1 MFQVFFRSRRSPI
14 PAGTMAASDMDT
26 ESPAAASPSKKPRH
40 DDVVENKRNVT
51 INACLRPTSTATHE
65 DVRAAI
71 LKWLGAGA
79 VGLRPSGGFLALP
92 KFCDGHHIVTEHV
105 ESVTVNF
112 DEKLPTDDADPVLE
126 PRQLHF
132 AVNVFQLNEDGAG
145 EEMDGEDDIATYK
158 EWVLPSRDFHG
169 LWESLV
175 YGDDVKLR
183 LTKYAGNALLFSQ
196 RGVDPNL
203 IAWNRVVL
211 LHGPPGTGKTTLCKA
226 LAQQLAIRFQ
236 DTYPTSVLVEV
247 NAHSLFSRWFSESG
261 KLVSRLF
268 QKIQDLLDDEGSL
281 VFVLIDE
288 VESLA
293 AARKAAASGAEP
305 SDAIRVVNAL
315 LTQVDGLKHRSNAM
329 VLTTSNITE
338 AIDLAFVD
346 RADIKAYVGPPGFE
360 ARYSIIISAIE
371 ELIAKDLVQVG
382 ESETRLPALQV
393 LREHAK
399 KGGVNDLEAWGR
411 WCVQEL
417 MDHAKKVG
425 MNPDGSLKQ
434 PHRLE
439 GDVHFRFSNTVART
453 EGFSGRALRKLPFLA
468 YAQAHTNGRC
478 SLLGFLNG
486 FRRAIMQERK
496 DQTSLKQ

>member
-1 MFQVFFRSRRSPI
+1 
-14 PAGTMAASDMDT
+14 MAASDMDA
-26 ESPAAASPSKKPRH
+26 ESPAVASPSKKPRH
-40 DDVVENKRNVT
+40 AVDESKRNVT
-51 INACLRPTSTATHE
+51 LNACLRPTSTATHE
-65 DVRAAI
+65 DVREQI
-71 LKWLGAGA
+71 LAWLEEDRS
-79 VGLRPSGGFLALP
+79 VTLRPSGGFLVLP
-92 KFCDGHHIVTEHV
+92 TGVDVLEHV
-105 ESVTVNF
+105 DNVTVNY
-112 DEKLPTDDADPVLE
+112 DEKLPGDDADPIYDYEDLN
-126 PRQLHF
+126 LT
-132 AVNVFQLNEDGAG
+132 VNVFQLNEDGAG

-169 LWESLV
+169 MWESLV

-236 DTYPTSVLVEV
+236 DTYPTAVLVEV

-315 LTQVDGLKHRSNAM
+315 LTQVDGLKHRPNAM

-360 ARYSIIISAIE
+360 ARCAIITSSIN
-371 ELIAKDLVQVG
+371 ELIAKGLVQLADNEAAG
-382 ESETRLPALQV
+382 LPTIQAM
-393 LREHAK
+393 RERAK
-399 KGGVNDLEAWGR
+399 EHGFDDLEAWGR
-411 WCVQEL
+411 WCYKEYVSHQN
-417 MDHAKKVG
+417 AVG
-425 MNPDGSLKQ
+425 WNPDGSCKQ
-434 PHRLE
+434 PYIPL
-439 GDVHFRFSNTVART
+439 DDARFSYALILTEA
-453 EGFSGRALRKLPFLA
+453 EGFSGRALRKLPFLG
-468 YAQAHTNGRC
+468 YALAHTNGRC
-478 SLLGFLNG
+478 SLSQFMNG
-486 FRRAIMQERK
+486 FDRAIEQELLDRSSLEK
-496 DQTSLKQ
+496 TS

>member
-1 MFQVFFRSRRSPI
+1 
-14 PAGTMAASDMDT
+14 MAASDMDA
-26 ESPAAASPSKKPRH
+26 ESPAVASPSKKPRH
-40 DDVVENKRNVT
+40 AVDESKRNVT
-51 INACLRPTSTATHE
+51 LNACLRPTSTATHE
-65 DVRAAI
+65 DVREQI
-71 LKWLGAGA
+71 LAWLRRDS
-79 VGLRPSGGFLALP
+79 VTLRPSGGFLVLP
-92 KFCDGHHIVTEHV
+92 TGVDVLEHV
-105 ESVTVNF
+105 DNVTVNY
-112 DEKLPTDDADPVLE
+112 DEKLPGDDADPIYGLE
-126 PRQLHF
+126 DLNL

-169 LWESLV
+169 MWESLV

-236 DTYPTSVLVEV
+236 DTYPTAVLVEV

-315 LTQVDGLKHRSNAM
+315 LTQVDGLKHRPNAM

-360 ARYSIIISAIE
+360 ARCAIIASAVN
-371 ELIAKDLVQVG
+371 ELIAKGLVQFADD
-382 ESETRLPALQV
+382 EAAELPTIQA
-393 LREHAK
+393 LRERAK
-399 KGGVNDLEAWGR
+399 EHGFDDLEAWGR
-411 WCVQEL
+411 WCYKGYVS
-417 MDHAKKVG
+417 HRNAVG
-425 MNPDGSLKQ
+425 LNPDGSCKQ
-434 PHRLE
+434 PYIPLDDE
-439 GDVHFRFSNTVART
+439 RFSYALTLTNT
-453 EGFSGRALRKLPFLA
+453 EGFSGRALRKLPFLG
-468 YAQAHTNGRC
+468 YALAHTNGRC
-478 SLLGFLNG
+478 SLFQFWNG
-486 FRRAIMQERK
+486 FNKAIAQEREDRSSLEK
-496 DQTSLKQ
+496 TS

>member
-1 MFQVFFRSRRSPI
+1 
-14 PAGTMAASDMDT
+14 MAASDMDA
-26 ESPAAASPSKKPRH
+26 ESPAVASPSKKPRH
-40 DDVVENKRNVT
+40 AVEESKRNVT
-51 INACLRPTSTATHE
+51 LNACLRPTSTATHE
-65 DVRAAI
+65 DVREQI
-71 LKWLGAGA
+71 LAWLRRDS
-79 VGLRPSGGFLALP
+79 VTLRPSGGFLVLP
-92 KFCDGHHIVTEHV
+92 RGVDVLEHV
-105 ESVTVNF
+105 DNVTVNY
-112 DEKLPTDDADPVLE
+112 DEKLPGDDADPIYGLE
-126 PRQLHF
+126 DLNL

-169 LWESLV
+169 MWESLV

-236 DTYPTSVLVEV
+236 DTYPTAVLVEV

-315 LTQVDGLKHRSNAM
+315 LTQVDGLKHRPNAM

-360 ARYSIIISAIE
+360 ARCAIIASAVN
-371 ELIAKDLVQVG
+371 ELIAKGLVQFADD
-382 ESETRLPALQV
+382 EAAELPTIQA
-393 LREHAK
+393 LRERAK
-399 KGGVNDLEAWGR
+399 EHGFDDLEAWGR
-411 WCVQEL
+411 WCYKGYVS
-417 MDHAKKVG
+417 HRNAVG
-425 MNPDGSLKQ
+425 LNPDGSCKQ
-434 PHRLE
+434 PYIPLDDE
-439 GDVHFRFSNTVART
+439 RFSYALTLTNT
-453 EGFSGRALRKLPFLA
+453 EGFSGRALRKLPFLG
-468 YAQAHTNGRC
+468 YALAHTNGRC
-478 SLLGFLNG
+478 SLFQFWNG
-486 FRRAIMQERK
+486 FNKAIAQEREDRSSLEK
-496 DQTSLKQ
+496 TS

>member
-1 MFQVFFRSRRSPI
+1 
-14 PAGTMAASDMDT
+14 MAASDMDA
-26 ESPAAASPSKKPRH
+26 ESPAVASPSKKPRH
-40 DDVVENKRNVT
+40 AVEESKRNVT
-51 INACLRPTSTATHE
+51 LNACLRPTSTATHE
-65 DVRAAI
+65 DVREQI
-71 LKWLGAGA
+71 LAWLRRDS
-79 VGLRPSGGFLALP
+79 VTLRPSGGFLVLP
-92 KFCDGHHIVTEHV
+92 TGVDILEHIDN
-105 ESVTVNF
+105 VTVNY
-112 DEKLPTDDADPVLE
+112 DEKLPGDDADPIYGHEDLN
-126 PRQLHF
+126 L

-169 LWESLV
+169 MWESLV

-236 DTYPTSVLVEV
+236 DTYPTAVLVEV

-315 LTQVDGLKHRSNAM
+315 LTQVDGLKHRPNAM

-360 ARYSIIISAIE
+360 ARCAIITSAIN
-371 ELIAKDLVQVG
+371 ELIAKGLVQLVG
-382 ESETRLPALQV
+382 GEPPELPTIQAM
-393 LREHAK
+393 RECAK
-399 KGGVNDLEAWGR
+399 EHGFDDLEAWGR
-411 WCVQEL
+411 WSIQEVVS
-417 MDHAKKVG
+417 HQNAVG
-425 MNPDGSLKQ
+425 WNPDGTLKQ
-434 PHRLE
+434 PFR
-439 GDVHFRFSNTVART
+439 HFDDKRFDYAFILART
-453 EGFSGRALRKLPFLA
+453 KGFSGRALRKLPFLG
-468 YAQAHTNGRC
+468 YALAHTNGRC
-478 SLLGFLNG
+478 SLFQFWNG
-486 FRRAIMQERK
+486 FNKAIAQEREDRSSLEK
-496 DQTSLKQ
+496 TS

>member
-1 MFQVFFRSRRSPI
+1 
-14 PAGTMAASDMDT
+14 MDT

-105 ESVTVNF
+105 ESVT
-112 DEKLPTDDADPVLE
+112 
-126 PRQLHF
+126 
-132 AVNVFQLNEDGAG
+132 
-145 EEMDGEDDIATYK
+145 EMDGEDDIATYK

-399 KGGVNDLEAWGR
+399 TGGVNDLEA
-411 WCVQEL
+411 
-417 MDHAKKVG
+417 
-425 MNPDGSLKQ
+425 
-434 PHRLE
+434 
-439 GDVHFRFSNTVART
+439 T

>member
-1 MFQVFFRSRRSPI
+1 
-14 PAGTMAASDMDT
+14 MAASDMDA
-26 ESPAAASPSKKPRH
+26 ESPAVASPAKKPRH
-40 DDVVENKRNVT
+40 AVDESKRNVT
-51 INACLRPTSTATHE
+51 LNACLRPTSTATHE
-65 DVRAAI
+65 DVREQI
-71 LKWLGAGA
+71 LAWLRRDS
-79 VGLRPSGGFLALP
+79 VTLRPSGGFLVLP
-92 KFCDGHHIVTEHV
+92 RGVDVLEHV
-105 ESVTVNF
+105 DNVTVNY
-112 DEKLPTDDADPVLE
+112 DEKLPGDDADPIYGLE
-126 PRQLHF
+126 DLNL

-169 LWESLV
+169 MWESLV

-236 DTYPTSVLVEV
+236 DTYPTAVLVEV

-315 LTQVDGLKHRSNAM
+315 LTQVDGLKHRPNAM

-360 ARYSIIISAIE
+360 ARCAIIASAVN
-371 ELIAKDLVQVG
+371 ELIAKGLVQFADD
-382 ESETRLPALQV
+382 EAAELPTIQA
-393 LREHAK
+393 LRERAK
-399 KGGVNDLEAWGR
+399 EHGFDDLEAWGR
-411 WCVQEL
+411 RCYKEYVS
-417 MDHAKKVG
+417 HRNAVG
-425 MNPDGSLKQ
+425 LNPDGSCKQ
-434 PHRLE
+434 PYIPLDDE
-439 GDVHFRFSNTVART
+439 CFSYALTLANT
-453 EGFSGRALRKLPFLA
+453 EGFSGRALRKLPFLG
-468 YAQAHTNGRC
+468 YALAHTNGRC
-478 SLLGFLNG
+478 SLFQFWNG
-486 FRRAIMQERK
+486 FNKAIAQEREDRSSLEK
-496 DQTSLKQ
+496 TS

>member
-1 MFQVFFRSRRSPI
+1 
-14 PAGTMAASDMDT
+14 MAASDMDA
-26 ESPAAASPSKKPRH
+26 ESPAVTSPAKKPRH
-40 DDVVENKRNVT
+40 AVDESKRNVT
-51 INACLRPTSTATHE
+51 LNACLRPTSTATHE
-65 DVRAAI
+65 DVREQI
-71 LKWLGAGA
+71 LAWLRRDS
-79 VGLRPSGGFLALP
+79 VTLRPSGGFLVLP
-92 KFCDGHHIVTEHV
+92 TGVDVLEHV
-105 ESVTVNF
+105 DNVTVNY
-112 DEKLPTDDADPVLE
+112 DEKLPGDDADPIYGLE
-126 PRQLHF
+126 DLNL

-169 LWESLV
+169 MWESLV

-236 DTYPTSVLVEV
+236 DTYPTAVLVEV

-315 LTQVDGLKHRSNAM
+315 LTQVDGLKHRPNAM

-360 ARYSIIISAIE
+360 ARCAIIASAIK
-371 ELIAKDLVQVG
+371 ELMEKGLVQLADD
-382 ESETRLPALQV
+382 EPPELPTIQE
-393 LREHAK
+393 LRERAK
-399 KGGVNDLEAWGR
+399 EHGFDDLEAWGR
-411 WCVQEL
+411 RCYKEYVS
-417 MDHAKKVG
+417 HRNAVG
-425 MNPDGSLKQ
+425 LNPDGSCKQ
-434 PHRLE
+434 PYIPLDDE
-439 GDVHFRFSNTVART
+439 RFSYALTLTNT
-453 EGFSGRALRKLPFLA
+453 EGFSGRALRKLPFLG
-468 YAQAHTNGRC
+468 YALAHTNGRC
-478 SLLGFLNG
+478 SLFQFWNG
-486 FRRAIMQERK
+486 FNKAIAQEREDRSSLEK
-496 DQTSLKQ
+496 TS

>member
-1 MFQVFFRSRRSPI
+1 
-14 PAGTMAASDMDT
+14 MAASDMDA
-26 ESPAAASPSKKPRH
+26 ESPAVASLAKKPRH
-40 DDVVENKRNVT
+40 AGEESKRNVT
-51 INACLRPTSTATHE
+51 LNACLRPTSTAMIE
-65 DVRAAI
+65 DVGEQI
-71 LKWLGAGA
+71 LAWLEEDRS
-79 VGLRPSGGFLALP
+79 VTLRPSGGFLVLP
-92 KFCDGHHIVTEHV
+92 TGVDVLEHV
-105 ESVTVNF
+105 DNVTVNY
-112 DEKLPTDDADPVLE
+112 DEKLPGDDADPIYDYEDLN
-126 PRQLHF
+126 LT
-132 AVNVFQLNEDGAG
+132 VNVFQLNEDGAG

-169 LWESLV
+169 MWESLV

-236 DTYPTSVLVEV
+236 DTYPTAVLVEV

-315 LTQVDGLKHRSNAM
+315 LTQVDGLKHRPNAM

-360 ARYSIIISAIE
+360 ARCAIITSAIN
-371 ELIAKDLVQVG
+371 ELIAKGLVQLADDQAL
-382 ESETRLPALQV
+382 ELPTIQA
-393 LREHAK
+393 LRECAK
-399 KGGVNDLEAWGR
+399 EHGFDDLEAWGR
-411 WCVQEL
+411 WCCKEL
-417 MDHAKKVG
+417 VSHENAVG
-425 MNPDGSLKQ
+425 LNPDGTLKQ
-434 PHRLE
+434 PFRLF
-439 GDVHFRFSNTVART
+439 DDPRFIYAFILART
-453 EGFSGRALRKLPFLA
+453 EGFSGRALRKLPFLG
-468 YAQAHTNGRC
+468 YALAHTNGRC
-478 SLLGFLNG
+478 SLFQFMGGFNKAIEQELRD
-486 FRRAIMQERK
+486 RRSLEK
-496 DQTSLKQ
+496 TS

>member
-1 MFQVFFRSRRSPI
+1 MAWLEEDRS
-14 PAGTMAASDMDT
+14 
-26 ESPAAASPSKKPRH
+26 
-40 DDVVENKRNVT
+40 VT
-51 INACLRPTSTATHE
+51 
-65 DVRAAI
+65 
-71 LKWLGAGA
+71 
-79 VGLRPSGGFLALP
+79 LRPSGGFLVLP
-92 KFCDGHHIVTEHV
+92 TGVDVLEHV
-105 ESVTVNF
+105 DNVTVNY
-112 DEKLPTDDADPVLE
+112 DEKLPGDDADPIYDYEDLN
-126 PRQLHF
+126 LT
-132 AVNVFQLNEDGAG
+132 VNVFQLNEDGAG

-169 LWESLV
+169 MWESLV

-236 DTYPTSVLVEV
+236 DTYPTAVLVEV

-315 LTQVDGLKHRSNAM
+315 LTQVDGLKHRPNAM

-360 ARYSIIISAIE
+360 ARCAIITSAIN
-371 ELIAKDLVQVG
+371 ELIAKGLVQLADDQAL
-382 ESETRLPALQV
+382 ELPTIQA
-393 LREHAK
+393 LRECAK
-399 KGGVNDLEAWGR
+399 EHGFDDLEAWGR
-411 WCVQEL
+411 WCCKEL
-417 MDHAKKVG
+417 VSHENAVG
-425 MNPDGSLKQ
+425 LNPDGTLQ
-434 PHRLE
+434 TALQ
-439 GDVHFRFSNTVART
+439 
-453 EGFSGRALRKLPFLA
+453 ALR
-468 YAQAHTNGRC
+468 
-478 SLLGFLNG
+478 
-486 FRRAIMQERK
+486 
-496 DQTSLKQ
+496 